1 MEAEY
6 NQRDVQPKVGWTE
19 DGWDAV
25 SGLGSGVIIRS
36 AAREKRAEMSKK
48 MSEQAIKMQ
57 KRLEVTMLRGAVTC
71 RRK

>member
-25 SGLGSGVIIRS
+25 LGLGCAVIIRS

-48 MSEQAIKMQ
+48 MSEQAMKMQ
-57 KRLEVTMLRGAVTC
+57 KRLEVIFSWEAVIY